1 VLGGVSGSGHAVDEL
16 SAWETWG
23 RKGLLGQGSF
33 K

>member
-1 VLGGVSGSGHAVDEL
+1 MLGGFSVSVHAVDEL